1 MVLRCE
7 KSGKKGTLAS
17 IIGLPVTENKL
28 SAILSGISHSAIK
41 STSAAP
47 DRFAPAAKKTT
58 NGKKSVG
65 PLPRVLLGRKQF
77 LGQFCFLLVREIED
91 VKLRHS
97 GV

>member
-1 MVLRCE
+1 MFAIVISCLN
-7 KSGKKGTLAS
+7 KFGGF
-17 IIGLPVTENKL
+17 TENKL

-65 PLPRVLLGRKQF
+65 QLPRVLLGRKQF